1 MFLSVGAE
9 HLNFGLKLFHVQ
21 EMDESKWEKQW
32 TDLVMIPLICAFI
45 TRYMP
50 GSDKT
55 RWDVR
60 SSWALRFNG
69 TITIIYLN
77 DTPRYLL
84 TYENCKNFFPEVSTE
99 ICFVFLLDFY
109 LM

>member
-1 MFLSVGAE
+1 MFFSVAAE
-9 HLNFGLKLFHVQ
+9 HLNFCLKLFYVQ

-55 RWDVR
+55 R
-60 SSWALRFNG
+60 
-69 TITIIYLN
+69 
-77 DTPRYLL
+77 
-84 TYENCKNFFPEVSTE
+84 
-99 ICFVFLLDFY
+99 
-109 LM
+109 